1 MQFTQ
6 QFEVSNPNDGVV
18 VVTPDPEKQKTY
30 LRFEAKGDEDGGDT
44 LWVSRDQLQSSEMVK
59 AVQRGVLEVEVDDLD
74 PLKSMLRVR
83 KRPSQEPKPLTAT
96 RVLFDEEEYKPYS
109 VEIPVHMEPRQRV
122 YG

>member
-1 MQFTQ
+1 MQLTQ

-30 LRFEAKGDEDGGDT
+30 LRFEGKGDVDGADT
-44 LWVSRDQLQSSEMVK
+44 LWVSREQLQSSEMVK

-83 KRPSQEPKPLTAT
+83 KRPSAEAKPLTAT
-96 RVLFDEEEYKPYS
+96 RVLFTEEEYKPYS
-109 VEIPVHMEPRQRV
+109 VDIPVVIEPLMKV